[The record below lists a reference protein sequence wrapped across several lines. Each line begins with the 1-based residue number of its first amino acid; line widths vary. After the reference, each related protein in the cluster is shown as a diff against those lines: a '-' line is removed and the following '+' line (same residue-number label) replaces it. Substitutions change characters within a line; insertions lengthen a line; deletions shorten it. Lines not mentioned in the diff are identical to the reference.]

1 MAQVLCK
8 VFSFVLVI
16 LLGVVTARS
25 GKLGKGADRLI
36 SKIVFNLT
44 LPCAIIRAFESYDFN
59 VSLLGLVGLGF
70 AATVIPYFL
79 SLFVYRNK
87 PQQERIV
94 QQLSV
99 CGFNIGCFA
108 LAFVQAFF
116 PAGCVVATCL
126 FDAGNSLMGTGGTYA
141 LTQTLVLGN
150 DDQAR
155 GQKLKTFCKTLFS
168 SMAFDSYIVLIAM
181 GLLGLKIPAEVITLI
196 DPIANA
202 NAFLAMFM
210 VGLMI
215 RFSLT
220 GKKVKELVRLLSW
233 RVIFAIILSIIALK
247 VLPFDPEV
255 YQGFVDQEATFS
267 DSILASGILASDQ
280 SLAASLDNGGTMG
293 TIRFYNPLDPDTD
306 APLVRDGTTD
316 NVPTE
321 ISGGKQSW
329 IRIDRMK
336 AWKATE
342 LTRELTAADPMA
354 AVARNTGRYWRMY
367 KQSLLV
373 KLVDSVLG
381 LSGLANHTL
390 TVKTGGVT
398 ANQLIDVQQS
408 ALGDFSG
415 KFGLLVVHS
424 KILAEYKKMGLLN
437 YNKYVITNVLQ
448 KEVSLPTI
456 NGLVVVEND
465 RGTDDGTN
473 YNSFL
478 LGQGSVL
485 TADPKVITP
494 DYTEYDAAKAGG
506 TDILYNNRSFIL
518 HPNGVSFDGDK
529 INKPTPTDDE
539 FTNKANWALK
549 FDHKNV
555 RMGKITIPKANFVE
569 E

>member
-1 MAQVLCK
+1 MPIPGT
-8 VFSFVLVI
+8 F
-16 LLGVVTARS
+16 G
-25 GKLGKGADRLI
+25 
-36 SKIVFNLT
+36 
-44 LPCAIIRAFESYDFN
+44 
-59 VSLLGLVGLGF
+59 GF
-70 AATVIPYFL
+70 
-79 SLFVYRNK
+79 
-87 PQQERIV
+87 
-94 QQLSV
+94 
-99 CGFNIGCFA
+99 
-108 LAFVQAFF
+108 
-116 PAGCVVATCL
+116 
-126 FDAGNSLMGTGGTYA
+126 
-141 LTQTLVLGN
+141 
-150 DDQAR
+150 
-155 GQKLKTFCKTLFS
+155 
-168 SMAFDSYIVLIAM
+168 
-181 GLLGLKIPAEVITLI
+181 
-196 DPIANA
+196 
-202 NAFLAMFM
+202 
-210 VGLMI
+210 
-215 RFSLT
+215 
-220 GKKVKELVRLLSW
+220 
-233 RVIFAIILSIIALK
+233 
-247 VLPFDPEV
+247 PFDPEV

-373 KLVDSVLG
+373 KLVGSVLG

>member
-1 MAQVLCK
+1 MPIPGT
-8 VFSFVLVI
+8 F
-16 LLGVVTARS
+16 G
-25 GKLGKGADRLI
+25 
-36 SKIVFNLT
+36 
-44 LPCAIIRAFESYDFN
+44 
-59 VSLLGLVGLGF
+59 GF
-70 AATVIPYFL
+70 
-79 SLFVYRNK
+79 
-87 PQQERIV
+87 
-94 QQLSV
+94 
-99 CGFNIGCFA
+99 
-108 LAFVQAFF
+108 
-116 PAGCVVATCL
+116 
-126 FDAGNSLMGTGGTYA
+126 
-141 LTQTLVLGN
+141 
-150 DDQAR
+150 
-155 GQKLKTFCKTLFS
+155 
-168 SMAFDSYIVLIAM
+168 
-181 GLLGLKIPAEVITLI
+181 
-196 DPIANA
+196 
-202 NAFLAMFM
+202 
-210 VGLMI
+210 
-215 RFSLT
+215 
-220 GKKVKELVRLLSW
+220 
-233 RVIFAIILSIIALK
+233 
-247 VLPFDPEV
+247 PFDPEV

-306 APLVRDGTTD
+306 APLVRDGTND
-316 NVPTE
+316 NIPAE
-321 ISGGKQSW
+321 ISGGAQSW

-336 AWKATE
+336 AWKATD

-354 AVARNTGRYWRMY
+354 SVARNTGRYWRMY

-381 LSGLANHTL
+381 LPGLANHTL

-408 ALGDFSG
+408 ALGDFSR

-424 KILAEYKKMGLLN
+424 KILAEYKKLGLLN

-555 RMGKITIPKANFVE
+555 RMGKITIPKANFAE

>member
-1 MAQVLCK
+1 MPTGT
-8 VFSFVLVI
+8 F
-16 LLGVVTARS
+16 G
-25 GKLGKGADRLI
+25 
-36 SKIVFNLT
+36 
-44 LPCAIIRAFESYDFN
+44 
-59 VSLLGLVGLGF
+59 GF
-70 AATVIPYFL
+70 
-79 SLFVYRNK
+79 
-87 PQQERIV
+87 
-94 QQLSV
+94 
-99 CGFNIGCFA
+99 
-108 LAFVQAFF
+108 
-116 PAGCVVATCL
+116 
-126 FDAGNSLMGTGGTYA
+126 
-141 LTQTLVLGN
+141 
-150 DDQAR
+150 
-155 GQKLKTFCKTLFS
+155 
-168 SMAFDSYIVLIAM
+168 
-181 GLLGLKIPAEVITLI
+181 
-196 DPIANA
+196 
-202 NAFLAMFM
+202 
-210 VGLMI
+210 
-215 RFSLT
+215 
-220 GKKVKELVRLLSW
+220 
-233 RVIFAIILSIIALK
+233 
-247 VLPFDPEV
+247 PFDPEV
-255 YQGFVDQEATFS
+255 YGSFVDQEPIFT
-267 DSILASGILASDQ
+267 DSILASGILAFDTTMTN
-280 SLAASLDNGGTMG
+280 LLDNGGTVG
-293 TIRFYNPLDPDTD
+293 TTRFYNPLDPDKD
-306 APLVRDGTTD
+306 APLVRDGKTD
-316 NVPTE
+316 NEPVE
-321 ISGGKQSW
+321 ISGGKQSF

-424 KILAEYKKMGLLN
+424 KILAEYKKLGLLN

-555 RMGKITIPKANFVE
+555 RMGKITIPKANFAE

>member
-1 MAQVLCK
+1 MPIPGT
-8 VFSFVLVI
+8 F
-16 LLGVVTARS
+16 G
-25 GKLGKGADRLI
+25 
-36 SKIVFNLT
+36 
-44 LPCAIIRAFESYDFN
+44 
-59 VSLLGLVGLGF
+59 GF
-70 AATVIPYFL
+70 
-79 SLFVYRNK
+79 
-87 PQQERIV
+87 
-94 QQLSV
+94 
-99 CGFNIGCFA
+99 
-108 LAFVQAFF
+108 
-116 PAGCVVATCL
+116 
-126 FDAGNSLMGTGGTYA
+126 
-141 LTQTLVLGN
+141 
-150 DDQAR
+150 
-155 GQKLKTFCKTLFS
+155 
-168 SMAFDSYIVLIAM
+168 
-181 GLLGLKIPAEVITLI
+181 
-196 DPIANA
+196 
-202 NAFLAMFM
+202 
-210 VGLMI
+210 
-215 RFSLT
+215 
-220 GKKVKELVRLLSW
+220 
-233 RVIFAIILSIIALK
+233 
-247 VLPFDPEV
+247 PFDPEV

-390 TVKTGGVT
+390 AVKTGGVT

-424 KILAEYKKMGLLN
+424 KILAEYKKLGLLN

-555 RMGKITIPKANFVE
+555 RMGKITIPKANFAE

>member
-1 MAQVLCK
+1 M
-8 VFSFVLVI
+8 
-16 LLGVVTARS
+16 
-25 GKLGKGADRLI
+25 
-36 SKIVFNLT
+36 
-44 LPCAIIRAFESYDFN
+44 
-59 VSLLGLVGLGF
+59 
-70 AATVIPYFL
+70 
-79 SLFVYRNK
+79 
-87 PQQERIV
+87 
-94 QQLSV
+94 
-99 CGFNIGCFA
+99 
-108 LAFVQAFF
+108 
-116 PAGCVVATCL
+116 
-126 FDAGNSLMGTGGTYA
+126 
-141 LTQTLVLGN
+141 
-150 DDQAR
+150 
-155 GQKLKTFCKTLFS
+155 
-168 SMAFDSYIVLIAM
+168 
-181 GLLGLKIPAEVITLI
+181 
-196 DPIANA
+196 
-202 NAFLAMFM
+202 
-210 VGLMI
+210 
-215 RFSLT
+215 
-220 GKKVKELVRLLSW
+220 
-233 RVIFAIILSIIALK
+233 
-247 VLPFDPEV
+247 
-255 YQGFVDQEATFS
+255 
-267 DSILASGILASDQ
+267 
-280 SLAASLDNGGTMG
+280 
-293 TIRFYNPLDPDTD
+293 
-306 APLVRDGTTD
+306 
-316 NVPTE
+316 PTE

-424 KILAEYKKMGLLN
+424 KILAEYKKLGLLN

-485 TADPKVITP
+485 AANPKVITP

-529 INKPTPTDDE
+529 IDKPTPTDDE

>member
-1 MAQVLCK
+1 M
-8 VFSFVLVI
+8 
-16 LLGVVTARS
+16 
-25 GKLGKGADRLI
+25 
-36 SKIVFNLT
+36 
-44 LPCAIIRAFESYDFN
+44 P
-59 VSLLGLVGLGF
+59 
-70 AATVIPYFL
+70 
-79 SLFVYRNK
+79 
-87 PQQERIV
+87 
-94 QQLSV
+94 
-99 CGFNIGCFA
+99 
-108 LAFVQAFF
+108 
-116 PAGCVVATCL
+116 
-126 FDAGNSLMGTGGTYA
+126 
-141 LTQTLVLGN
+141 
-150 DDQAR
+150 
-155 GQKLKTFCKTLFS
+155 
-168 SMAFDSYIVLIAM
+168 
-181 GLLGLKIPAEVITLI
+181 IPAT
-196 DPIANA
+196 
-202 NAFLAMFM
+202 FGGF
-210 VGLMI
+210 
-215 RFSLT
+215 
-220 GKKVKELVRLLSW
+220 
-233 RVIFAIILSIIALK
+233 
-247 VLPFDPEV
+247 PFDPEV

-280 SLAASLDNGGTMG
+280 SLATSLDNGGTMG

-306 APLVRDGTTD
+306 APLVRDGTQD
-316 NVPTE
+316 NVPSE
-321 ISGGKQSW
+321 VSGGKQSW

-342 LTRELTAADPMA
+342 LTQELTAADPMA
-354 AVARNTGRYWRMY
+354 AVARNPGRYWRMY

-381 LSGLANHTL
+381 LSGLSSHTL
-390 TVKTGGVT
+390 TVKSGGVT

-415 KFGLLVVHS
+415 KFGL
-424 KILAEYKKMGLLN
+424 ILAEYKKMGLLN

-456 NGLVVVEND
+456 NGLVVIEND

-485 TADPKVITP
+485 TANPKVITP

-529 INKPTPTDDE
+529 INKPTPTDAE

-555 RMGKITIPKANFVE
+555 RMGKITIPKANFAE

>member
-1 MAQVLCK
+1 
-8 VFSFVLVI
+8 
-16 LLGVVTARS
+16 
-25 GKLGKGADRLI
+25 
-36 SKIVFNLT
+36 
-44 LPCAIIRAFESYDFN
+44 
-59 VSLLGLVGLGF
+59 
-70 AATVIPYFL
+70 
-79 SLFVYRNK
+79 
-87 PQQERIV
+87 
-94 QQLSV
+94 
-99 CGFNIGCFA
+99 
-108 LAFVQAFF
+108 
-116 PAGCVVATCL
+116 
-126 FDAGNSLMGTGGTYA
+126 
-141 LTQTLVLGN
+141 
-150 DDQAR
+150 
-155 GQKLKTFCKTLFS
+155 
-168 SMAFDSYIVLIAM
+168 
-181 GLLGLKIPAEVITLI
+181 
-196 DPIANA
+196 
-202 NAFLAMFM
+202 
-210 VGLMI
+210 
-215 RFSLT
+215 
-220 GKKVKELVRLLSW
+220 
-233 RVIFAIILSIIALK
+233 
-247 VLPFDPEV
+247 
-255 YQGFVDQEATFS
+255 
-267 DSILASGILASDQ
+267 
-280 SLAASLDNGGTMG
+280 
-293 TIRFYNPLDPDTD
+293 
-306 APLVRDGTTD
+306 
-316 NVPTE
+316 
-321 ISGGKQSW
+321 
-329 IRIDRMK
+329 MK

-354 AVARNTGRYWRMY
+354 GVARNTGRYWRMY

>member
-1 MAQVLCK
+1 MPIPGT
-8 VFSFVLVI
+8 F
-16 LLGVVTARS
+16 G
-25 GKLGKGADRLI
+25 
-36 SKIVFNLT
+36 
-44 LPCAIIRAFESYDFN
+44 
-59 VSLLGLVGLGF
+59 GF
-70 AATVIPYFL
+70 
-79 SLFVYRNK
+79 
-87 PQQERIV
+87 
-94 QQLSV
+94 
-99 CGFNIGCFA
+99 
-108 LAFVQAFF
+108 
-116 PAGCVVATCL
+116 
-126 FDAGNSLMGTGGTYA
+126 
-141 LTQTLVLGN
+141 
-150 DDQAR
+150 
-155 GQKLKTFCKTLFS
+155 
-168 SMAFDSYIVLIAM
+168 
-181 GLLGLKIPAEVITLI
+181 
-196 DPIANA
+196 
-202 NAFLAMFM
+202 
-210 VGLMI
+210 
-215 RFSLT
+215 
-220 GKKVKELVRLLSW
+220 
-233 RVIFAIILSIIALK
+233 
-247 VLPFDPEV
+247 PFDPEV

-280 SLAASLDNGGTMG
+280 SLAASLDNGSPMG

-306 APLVRDGTTD
+306 APLVRDGTND

-381 LSGLANHTL
+381 LPGLANHNL

-424 KILAEYKKMGLLN
+424 KILAEYKKLGLLN

-494 DYTEYDAAKAGG
+494 DYTEYNAAKAGG

-555 RMGKITIPKANFVE
+555 RMGKITIPKANFAE

>member
-1 MAQVLCK
+1 MPIPGT
-8 VFSFVLVI
+8 F
-16 LLGVVTARS
+16 G
-25 GKLGKGADRLI
+25 
-36 SKIVFNLT
+36 
-44 LPCAIIRAFESYDFN
+44 
-59 VSLLGLVGLGF
+59 GF
-70 AATVIPYFL
+70 
-79 SLFVYRNK
+79 
-87 PQQERIV
+87 
-94 QQLSV
+94 
-99 CGFNIGCFA
+99 
-108 LAFVQAFF
+108 
-116 PAGCVVATCL
+116 
-126 FDAGNSLMGTGGTYA
+126 
-141 LTQTLVLGN
+141 
-150 DDQAR
+150 
-155 GQKLKTFCKTLFS
+155 
-168 SMAFDSYIVLIAM
+168 
-181 GLLGLKIPAEVITLI
+181 
-196 DPIANA
+196 
-202 NAFLAMFM
+202 
-210 VGLMI
+210 
-215 RFSLT
+215 
-220 GKKVKELVRLLSW
+220 
-233 RVIFAIILSIIALK
+233 
-247 VLPFDPEV
+247 PFDPEV

-390 TVKTGGVT
+390 AVKTGGVT

-485 TADPKVITP
+485 AANPKVITP

-529 INKPTPTDDE
+529 IDKPTPTDDE

-555 RMGKITIPKANFVE
+555 RMGKITIPKANFAE

>member
-1 MAQVLCK
+1 MNYTCENRNSTGTVYLNVVEPEK
-8 VFSFVLVI
+8 DI
-16 LLGVVTARS
+16 TLLNVEIHFE
-25 GKLGKGADRLI
+25 K
-36 SKIVFNLT
+36 
-44 LPCAIIRAFESYDFN
+44 PCAPKPVIIR
-59 VSLLGLVGLGF
+59 
-70 AATVIPYFL
+70 
-79 SLFVYRNK
+79 
-87 PQQERIV
+87 
-94 QQLSV
+94 
-99 CGFNIGCFA
+99 
-108 LAFVQAFF
+108 
-116 PAGCVVATCL
+116 
-126 FDAGNSLMGTGGTYA
+126 
-141 LTQTLVLGN
+141 
-150 DDQAR
+150 
-155 GQKLKTFCKTLFS
+155 
-168 SMAFDSYIVLIAM
+168 
-181 GLLGLKIPAEVITLI
+181 
-196 DPIANA
+196 
-202 NAFLAMFM
+202 
-210 VGLMI
+210 
-215 RFSLT
+215 
-220 GKKVKELVRLLSW
+220 W
-233 RVIFAIILSIIALK
+233 
-247 VLPFDPEV
+247 
-255 YQGFVDQEATFS
+255 QEACVDICAALRSNSSFERTLGPNWNKKRNPS
-267 DSILASGILASDQ
+267 RLASCAPIYSWISNSSENRLTVAISD
-280 SLAASLDNGGTMG
+280 AET
-293 TIRFYNPLDPDTD
+293 
-306 APLVRDGTTD
+306 
-316 NVPTE
+316 PTE